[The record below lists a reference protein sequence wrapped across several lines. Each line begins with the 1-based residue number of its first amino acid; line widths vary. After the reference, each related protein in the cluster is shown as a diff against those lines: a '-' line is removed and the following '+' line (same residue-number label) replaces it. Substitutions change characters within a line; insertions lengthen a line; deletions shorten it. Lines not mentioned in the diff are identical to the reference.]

1 MKKTVLLLAKS
12 CKFGA
17 LCPGGVELV
26 LSSEGEVTG
35 IGNWIRIVADDGAAG
50 AVQEHEI
57 AYARPLDVVEFD
69 IVHRPL
75 GKQVENWVID
85 EKAGTGA
92 TVVAGFAEPKDIV
105 PYVYEN
111 YPYKDF
117 FGNRRAFLSEE
128 EYAQVD
134 HTEVIMKVT
143 NVDIYTDDRDKTK
156 IDFDWDRS
164 PTRIKWVAMT
174 DPEFYREGRTHIDSA
189 YLCAAIPPRT
199 WLFEGKGEQRAYKF
213 VAKVFPMT
221 EPVHSH
227 PSVDNA
233 DPFGEEIPF

>member
-17 LCPGGVELV
+17 LCPGGVEIT
-26 LSSEGEVTG
+26 LSSEGRVTG

-57 AYARPLDVVEFD
+57 AYARPLDVVEFE

-85 EKAGTGA
+85 ANAGTGA
-92 TVVAGFAEPKDIV
+92 TVVAQFAEPASIL
-105 PYVYEN
+105 PYVHEH
-111 YPYKDF
+111 YPHKDF
-117 FGNRRAFLSEE
+117 FGNHRAFLGEE

-143 NVDIYTDDRDKTK
+143 NVDIYTNDRDKTK
-156 IDFDWDRS
+156 IDFDWDGS
-164 PTRIKWVAMT
+164 PSRIKWVAIT
-174 DPEFYREGRTHIDSA
+174 DPDYYRDGSTHIDSA
-189 YLCAAIPPRT
+189 YLCVAIPPKT
-199 WLFEGKGEQRAYKF
+199 WLYKGEERAYKF

-221 EPVHSH
+221 APIHSH
-227 PSVDNA
+227 PSVDDA
-233 DPFGEEIPF
+233 APFEDDIPF